1 MNIDP
6 LAKND
11 IISRWK
17 NKQSIRSIARNTQI
31 GREVITRIIREH
43 ARQTQLSDSE
53 SLPACF
59 GPVKFTRKSKL
70 DPFHDS
76 LQQLLER
83 YPNITA
89 QRAFEELCKLGYSG
103 SYSTLRTYIKGQR
116 SKPKAPVIRFE
127 TPPGAQAQMDW
138 STYTIDFTQEGRRRV
153 QLFSYILGYS
163 RRQYIRFTERQDFE
177 TTVRQHVA
185 AFEHLGGAAATCLY
199 DNMKVVVARWEDGQ
213 PIYNPRFLSFATHY
227 GFKPWAC
234 EPRRPETKGKI
245 ERPFDYAEKNLLN
258 GRTFRSLEHLNEV
271 ARWWL
276 SEKNDGRIHGT
287 TKRTPLELH
296 EEEKPYLV
304 DLPAIRFDTAQ
315 VVYRRVDS
323 EGFINYADNRYSA
336 PWRLI
341 GQLIPVRILEDQL
354 ELYNT
359 TIDLVA
365 THSLVRGRN
374 EKRTQDSHRPP
385 SDHHEQLAI
394 LREKYTHWGQLAV
407 EYFDGILRKCRNA
420 RHEAQ
425 RILSLLH
432 GYPKKDG
439 LAAIERGIQY
449 HAYGYQS
456 LERILSHIGTPKPNW
471 ELLSQRE
478 QEALQRITESTR
490 IEARSSKEY
499 QQLIDRKNEKDI
511 QDHGESDANKAPST
525 EAASTE
531 PTHSEPPRDDLTLPG
546 NSENETQGGAA

>member
-6 LAKND
+6 ITRND
-11 IISRWK
+11 IIARWL
-17 NKQSIRSIARNTQI
+17 NHQSARSIAQDTQI
-31 GREVITRIIREH
+31 GRKIIARVIRDHR
-43 ARQTQLSDSE
+43 AQTQTGDPNS
-53 SLPACF
+53 PPVCF
-59 GPVKFTRKSKL
+59 GPTPLTRKSKL
-70 DPFHDS
+70 DPFVDS
-76 LQQLLER
+76 LKRLLER

-89 QRAFEELCKLGYSG
+89 QRAFEELSKLGFQG
-103 SYSTLRTYIKGQR
+103 SYSTLRIFIKGYR
-116 SKPKAPVIRFE
+116 SKPKAPVVRFE

-153 QLFSYILGYS
+153 ELFSYILGYS
-163 RRQYIRFTERQDFE
+163 RRQYICFTDRQDFE

-199 DNMKVVVARWEDGQ
+199 DNMKVVVTRWEDGG
-213 PIYNPRFLSFATHY
+213 PIYNPRLLSFATHY

-234 EPRRPETKGKI
+234 QPRHPETKGKV

-258 GRTFRSLEHLNEV
+258 GRTFRSFEHLNEV

-276 SEKNDGRIHGT
+276 AERNDVRIHGT

-296 EEEKPYLV
+296 EEEKPFLIH
-304 DLPAIRFDTAQ
+304 LPAVRFDTAQ

-341 GQLIPVRILEDQL
+341 GQLVPVRILEDSL
-354 ELYNT
+354 EIFNG
-359 TIDLVA
+359 TIDRVA
-365 THSLVRGRN
+365 THALVLGRN
-374 EKRTQDSHRPP
+374 QKQCQDSHRPP
-385 SDHHEQLAI
+385 RDHHEQLVI
-394 LREKYTHWGQLAV
+394 LREKYTQWGPVALD
-407 EYFDGILRKCRNA
+407 YFEGILRKCRNG
-420 RHEAQ
+420 RHESQ
-425 RILSLLH
+425 RILALLY

-439 LAAIERGIQY
+439 LLAMQRGIQY

-456 LERILSHIGTPKPNW
+456 LERILAHIGTPKANW

-490 IEARSSKEY
+490 VEARSSKEY
-499 QQLIDRKNEKDI
+499 QQLFDPINPEKTNPNHD
-511 QDHGESDANKAPST
+511 ESPQKREPDCEPSG
-525 EAASTE
+525 
-531 PTHSEPPRDDLTLPG
+531 DDPALPG
-546 NSENETQGGAA
+546 SSENEAEGGTTG

>member
-6 LAKND
+6 LTKND
-11 IISRWK
+11 IIARWK
-17 NKQSIRSIARNTQI
+17 NKQSIRGIASDLQL
-31 GREVITRIIREH
+31 GRAAIASVIRQH
-43 ARQTQLSDSE
+43 SAQTQATAPTSP
-53 SLPACF
+53 PACF
-59 GPVKFTRKSKL
+59 GPIPLTRKSKL
-70 DPFHDS
+70 DPFVDS
-76 LQQLLER
+76 LTQLMAR

-89 QRAFEELCKLGYSG
+89 QRAFEELSKLGYSG
-103 SYSTLRTYIKGQR
+103 SYSTLRTYMKDR
-116 SKPKAPVIRFE
+116 RARPKAPVIRFE

-153 QLFSYILGYS
+153 ELFSYILGYS
-163 RRQYIRFTERQDFE
+163 RRQYICFTERQDFE
-177 TTVRQHVA
+177 TTVRQHVV

-199 DNMKVVVARWEDGQ
+199 DNMKVVVNRWEDGQ

-276 SEKNDGRIHGT
+276 SEVNDRRIHGT

-296 EEEKPYLV
+296 EEEKPHLI

-315 VVYRRVDS
+315 VVYRKVDS
-323 EGFINYADNRYSA
+323 EGLINYADNRYSA

-341 GQLIPVRILEDQL
+341 GQMIPVRILEDQL
-354 ELYNT
+354 EIYNT

-365 THSLVRGRN
+365 THDLARGRN
-374 EKRTQDSHRPP
+374 EKRSQESHRPP

-394 LREKYTHWGQLAV
+394 LREKYMQWGQAAV
-407 EYFDGILRKCRNA
+407 EYFDGILRKCRNG

-439 LAAIERGIQY
+439 LAAMQRGIQY

-456 LERILSHIGTPKPNW
+456 LERILAHFGTPKANW
-471 ELLSQRE
+471 ELLSGRE
-478 QEALQRITESTR
+478 QEALQQLTESTR
-490 IEARSSKEY
+490 VEARQSKEY
-499 QQLIDRKNEKDI
+499 QHLLDP
-511 QDHGESDANKAPST
+511 ESTTEEDEQTKQRQTKQPDTDQSPRTAPPLSG
-525 EAASTE
+525 
-531 PTHSEPPRDDLTLPG
+531 DF
-546 NSENETQGGAA
+546 ETQDET

>member
-6 LAKND
+6 LTKND
-11 IISRWK
+11 IIARWK
-17 NKQSIRSIARNTQI
+17 NKQSIRGIASDLQL
-31 GREVITRIIREH
+31 GRAAIASVIRQH
-43 ARQTQLSDSE
+43 SAQTQATAPTSP
-53 SLPACF
+53 PACF
-59 GPVKFTRKSKL
+59 GPIPLTRKSKL
-70 DPFHDS
+70 DPFVDS
-76 LQQLLER
+76 LTQLMAR

-89 QRAFEELCKLGYSG
+89 QRAFEELSKLGYSG
-103 SYSTLRTYIKGQR
+103 SYSTLRTYMKDR
-116 SKPKAPVIRFE
+116 RARPKAPVIRFE

-153 QLFSYILGYS
+153 ELFSYILGYS
-163 RRQYIRFTERQDFE
+163 RRQYICFTERQDFE
-177 TTVRQHVA
+177 TTVRQHVV

-199 DNMKVVVARWEDGQ
+199 DNMKVVVNRWEDGQ

-276 SEKNDGRIHGT
+276 SEVNDRRIHGT

-296 EEEKPYLV
+296 EEEKPHLI

-315 VVYRRVDS
+315 VVYRKVDS
-323 EGFINYADNRYSA
+323 EGFINNADNRYSA

-341 GQLIPVRILEDQL
+341 GQMIPVRILEDQL
-354 ELYNT
+354 EIYNT

-365 THSLVRGRN
+365 THDLARGRN
-374 EKRTQDSHRPP
+374 EKRSQESHRPP

-394 LREKYTHWGQLAV
+394 LREKYMQWGQAAV
-407 EYFDGILRKCRNA
+407 EYFDGILRKCRNG

-425 RILSLLH
+425 RILSLLY

-439 LAAIERGIQY
+439 LAAMQRGIQY

-456 LERILSHIGTPKPNW
+456 LERILAHFGTPKANW

-478 QEALQRITESTR
+478 QEALQQLTESTR
-490 IEARSSKEY
+490 VEARQSKEY
-499 QQLIDRKNEKDI
+499 QHLLDP
-511 QDHGESDANKAPST
+511 ESTT
-525 EAASTE
+525 EEDEQTKQRQTKQPDTDQSPRTD
-531 PTHSEPPRDDLTLPG
+531 PPLSGDF
-546 NSENETQGGAA
+546 ETQDET

>member
-6 LAKND
+6 LTKND
-11 IISRWK
+11 IIARWK
-17 NKQSIRSIARNTQI
+17 NKQSIRGIASDLQL
-31 GREVITRIIREH
+31 GRAAIASVIRQH
-43 ARQTQLSDSE
+43 SAQTQATAPTSP
-53 SLPACF
+53 PACF
-59 GPVKFTRKSKL
+59 GPIPLTRKSKL
-70 DPFHDS
+70 DPFVDS
-76 LQQLLER
+76 LTQLMAR

-89 QRAFEELCKLGYSG
+89 QRAFEELSKLGYSG
-103 SYSTLRTYIKGQR
+103 SYSTLRTYMKDR
-116 SKPKAPVIRFE
+116 RARPKAPVIRFE

-153 QLFSYILGYS
+153 ELFSYILGYS
-163 RRQYIRFTERQDFE
+163 RRQYICFTERQDFE
-177 TTVRQHVA
+177 TTVRQHVV

-199 DNMKVVVARWEDGQ
+199 DNMKVVVNRWEDGQ

-276 SEKNDGRIHGT
+276 SEVNDRRIHGT

-296 EEEKPYLV
+296 EEEKPHLI

-315 VVYRRVDS
+315 VVYRKVDS
-323 EGFINYADNRYSA
+323 EGLINYADNRYSA

-341 GQLIPVRILEDQL
+341 GQMIPVRILEDQL
-354 ELYNT
+354 EIYNT

-365 THSLVRGRN
+365 THDLARGRN
-374 EKRTQDSHRPP
+374 EKRSQESHRPP

-394 LREKYTHWGQLAV
+394 LREKYMQWGQAAV
-407 EYFDGILRKCRNA
+407 EYFDGILRKCRNG

-425 RILSLLH
+425 RILSLLY

-439 LAAIERGIQY
+439 LAAMQRGIQY

-456 LERILSHIGTPKPNW
+456 LERILAHFGTPKANW

-478 QEALQRITESTR
+478 QEALQQLTESTR
-490 IEARSSKEY
+490 VEARQSKEY
-499 QQLIDRKNEKDI
+499 QHLLDP
-511 QDHGESDANKAPST
+511 ESTTEEDEQTKQRQTKQPDTDQSPRTAPPLSG
-525 EAASTE
+525 
-531 PTHSEPPRDDLTLPG
+531 DF
-546 NSENETQGGAA
+546 ETQDET